1 MNMLIL
7 NQEEYDSLME
17 LNDKNIHLHRAL
29 RPDKLAD
36 ASYALP
42 ADILQDDVTWSV
54 WMDLI
59 SSLPQR
65 EVLENEIN
73 LSAGA

>member
-29 RPDKLAD
+29 RPVKLD
-36 ASYALP
+36 DDSYALP

>member
-29 RPDKLAD
+29 RPVKLAD
-36 ASYALP
+36 DSYALP

>member
-29 RPDKLAD
+29 RPVKLVD
-36 ASYALP
+36 DSYALP